1 MGSLVTIE
9 ENEVLTVRTY
19 KTIPNA
25 EIAWANTY
33 ELVSNQTI
41 SDTAQAE
48 SALNTLK
55 SIFETLERDLLIT
68 SYVLDRIVIS
78 TYVADGTPYDPF
90 TFTSFTVGR
99 NGQYGSGFEPLLPLQ
114 FCALVKRIVAF
125 GRQGNILY
133 RGIVNAND
141 ADITA
146 SGTIIRSRRISQINN
161 VLDAFRSALSQ
172 NGWQLVMAS
181 GEQQVDPTTLRFVSN
196 LNIKPDM
203 RFKKLKNR
211 YFDKLRNTNT

>member
-1 MGSLVTIE
+1 MGSLATIE
-9 ENEVLTVRTY
+9 ANEVLTVRTY
-19 KTIPNA
+19 KTVPNA

-41 SDTAQAE
+41 SDTAQVE

-55 SIFETLERDLLIT
+55 NIFETLERDLLIT
-68 SYVLDRIVIS
+68 SYILDRIVIS
-78 TYVADGTPYDPF
+78 TYVPDGTPYDPF

-99 NGQYGSGFEPLLPLQ
+99 SGQYTSGNNPLLPLQ

-133 RGIVNAND
+133 RGIVTAND

-146 SGTIIRSRRISQINN
+146 SGTVIRSRRISQINN

-181 GEQQVDPTTLRFVSN
+181 GEQQVNTATLRFVSN